1 MTRLTVLL
9 ALAATAG
16 LAQAPAPPSAANTTY
31 TIESSSTTCPIG
43 FAATRR
49 PGTGAAMSADTQQ
62 QPGPAQGLH
71 LVLTHDDKPAIQSI
85 TVTVY
90 AVPPTLRAL
99 PLAATPDDTISR
111 TVELNRQPGYDSLR
125 EANVWMH
132 KVGSISRV
140 DLISITYADGTTWHS
155 TPNLQCRV
163 TPSNF
168 VLVTRR

>member
-1 MTRLTVLL
+1 
-9 ALAATAG
+9 
-16 LAQAPAPPSAANTTY
+16 
-31 TIESSSTTCPIG
+31 
-43 FAATRR
+43 
-49 PGTGAAMSADTQQ
+49 MSADTQK

-71 LVLTHDDKPAIQSI
+71 LILSPDDKPAIQSI

-99 PLAATPDDTISR
+99 PLAAMPDDTISK

-140 DLISITYADGTTWHS
+140 DLISTISSAWAVRTCTICRSATTKLYLH
-155 TPNLQCRV
+155 LR
-163 TPSNF
+163 
-168 VLVTRR
+168 